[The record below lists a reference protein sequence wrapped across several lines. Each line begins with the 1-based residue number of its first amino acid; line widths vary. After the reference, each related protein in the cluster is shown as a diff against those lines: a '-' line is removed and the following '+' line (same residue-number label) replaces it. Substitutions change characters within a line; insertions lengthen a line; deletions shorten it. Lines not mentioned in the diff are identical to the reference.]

1 MVFGFGELRHTVPLI
16 DDADEDA
23 DGGHEYGIP
32 HEAVADVGQTV
43 GRGAL
48 QHHLQDADGGEG
60 VHLFMGDDEGVVGD
74 ADDIDN
80 AGEDGELE
88 HPAGGLHALRGD
100 VDLVVENPQTG
111 ALQQGEHEGREDEDD
126 VEGGA
131 EHTVHSAILAA
142 HLEGDEALH
151 GGGDT
156 AGEDGEHV
164 DDAAHNAIYAHILH
178 SEVGKHQPC
187 GPQVEPHGEEH
198 ADVEEKGVLDY
209 SVLVVGL

>member
-1 MVFGFGELRHTVPLI
+1 MIFGLGEVAHAVELI

-23 DGGHEYGIP
+23 DGGHERSVP
-32 HEAVADVGQTV
+32 HEAVVDVGQAV

-48 QHHLQDADGGEG
+48 QHDLHDADGSEG
-60 VHLFMGDDEGVVGD
+60 VHLFVGDDEGVVGD
-74 ADDIDN
+74 ADDIDD

-88 HPAGGLHALRGD
+88 HPAGGFHALRGD
-100 VDLVVENPQTG
+100 VDFVVENPQTG
-111 ALQQGEHEGREDEDD
+111 TLQQDEHEGGEDEDD

-131 EHTVHSAILAA
+131 EHAVHAAVLAP

-151 GGGDT
+151 GSGDAT
-156 AGEDGEHV
+156 GEDGEHV
-164 DDAAHNAIYAHILH
+164 DDAAHHAIDTHVLH
-178 SEVGKHQPC
+178 SEVGKYQPC